1 MCGIFGIFGNAE
13 AANITYLG
21 LHALQHRGQES
32 SGMASTDGYSM
43 FSHREMGLVSDIFG
57 QQVIE
62 QIKGDAAIGHVRYST
77 AGSSDIKNAQP
88 FVVDYSKGAIA
99 IAHNGNLTNAR
110 IVREELQN
118 YGSIFQSNMD
128 TEVIIHLIAL
138 SHENSTVERLISAL
152 RRVEGSY
159 ALLLLTDKEMIAVRD
174 PYGFRPLVLGK
185 LRDGWAVSS
194 ETCSF
199 DLIEAEYVREVQPG
213 EVIHITRDGIRSF
226 FPLKKAEP
234 RFCIF
239 EYIYFAR
246 PDSNVFSRT
255 VYTVRKA
262 FGRQLAR
269 EAPVDADLVIPI
281 PDSGISAAI
290 GYSQE
295 AGIPFEM
302 GLIRNHYVGRTFI
315 EPKASIRHF
324 GVKLK
329 LNADHETVRGK
340 RIVCV
345 DDSIV
350 RATTGRKIIKM
361 LRQQGAKEIHF
372 RITSPPTRFPCF
384 YGIDTPSRSELI
396 ASSHN
401 IEEINRYMT
410 SDTLAYLSIPGIQ
423 RALADGAKDFDYNFC
438 DACFSGKYPLRF
450 PWGMELEQMEL
461 FVKRNGHDETAKK
474 EDQTVRSI

>member
-1 MCGIFGIFGNAE
+1 MCGIFGIFNHSE
-13 AANITYLG
+13 ASNIAYLG
-21 LHALQHRGQES
+21 LHSLQHRGQES
-32 SGMASTDGYSM
+32 AGMVSTDGYSVY
-43 FSHREMGLVSDIFG
+43 SHREMGLVSDIFDEPTLEKLRG
-57 QQVIE
+57 N
-62 QIKGDAAIGHVRYST
+62 AAIGHVRYST

-88 FVVDYSKGAIA
+88 FLVEYAKGPLA
-99 IAHNGNLTNAR
+99 IAHNGNLTNAKIIR
-110 IVREELQN
+110 DELQN

-128 TEVIIHLIAL
+128 TEVIVHLIAL
-138 SHENSTVERLISAL
+138 SHENSTLERLISAL

-159 ALLLLTDKEMIAVRD
+159 SLLLLTDKEMIAVRD

-185 LRDGWAVSS
+185 LKDSFVVAS
-194 ETCSF
+194 ETCAF
-199 DLIEAEYVREVQPG
+199 DLVEASYLREIEPG
-213 EVIHITRDGIRSF
+213 EILHITKDGARSF
-226 FPLKKAEP
+226 KPLKKAAP

-246 PDSNVFSRT
+246 PDSDVFGRT
-255 VYTVRKA
+255 VYGVRKA
-262 FGRQLAR
+262 FGRELAK
-269 EAPVDADLVIPI
+269 ESAIDADLVIPI

-290 GYSQE
+290 GYAQ
-295 AGIPFEM
+295 ATGIPFEM

-315 EPKASIRHF
+315 EPKESIRHF

-340 RIVCV
+340 KIVVV

-372 RITSPPTRFPCF
+372 RVTSPPTQFPCF

-396 ASSHN
+396 ASSHEV
-401 IEEINRYMT
+401 EEINTYMT
-410 SDTLAYLSIPGIQ
+410 SDTLEYLSIDGMK
-423 RALADGAKDFDYNFC
+423 RAIGNGADSFSYNFC
-438 DACFSGKYPLRF
+438 DACFSGHYPLRF

-461 FVKRNGHDETAKK
+461 FVQDKK
-474 EDQTVRSI
+474 